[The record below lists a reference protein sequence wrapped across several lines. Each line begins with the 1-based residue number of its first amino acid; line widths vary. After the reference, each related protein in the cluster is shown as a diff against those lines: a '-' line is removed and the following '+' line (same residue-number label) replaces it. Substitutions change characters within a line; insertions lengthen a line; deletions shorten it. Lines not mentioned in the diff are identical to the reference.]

1 MKGDKIMGFTL
12 KVTNSNEKYFELLTL
27 NVEFNDSFIL
37 VNEEKKEVEIT
48 ENELFKIFKKYF
60 EEMFES

>member
-1 MKGDKIMGFTL
+1 MGFTL